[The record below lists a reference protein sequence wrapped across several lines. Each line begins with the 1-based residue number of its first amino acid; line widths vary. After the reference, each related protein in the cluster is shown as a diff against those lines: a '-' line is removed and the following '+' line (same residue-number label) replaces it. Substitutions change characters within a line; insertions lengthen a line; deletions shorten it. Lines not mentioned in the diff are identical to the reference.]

1 MRVLPMAHKLAV
13 LVAKQRRD
21 DHEELY
27 RHYMGGIVE
36 WMGGKSFAAILETLE
51 YSQKSE
57 NEKQRDIEDARS
69 TAFDV
74 IARLEKARGGV

>member
-1 MRVLPMAHKLAV
+1 MAHKLAV

-21 DHEELY
+21 DREELY
-27 RHYMGGIVE
+27 RHYMGGLVE
-36 WMGGKSFAAILETLE
+36 SMGGKSFAAILETFE

-57 NEKQRDIEDARS
+57 EEKNRDIEDAHN